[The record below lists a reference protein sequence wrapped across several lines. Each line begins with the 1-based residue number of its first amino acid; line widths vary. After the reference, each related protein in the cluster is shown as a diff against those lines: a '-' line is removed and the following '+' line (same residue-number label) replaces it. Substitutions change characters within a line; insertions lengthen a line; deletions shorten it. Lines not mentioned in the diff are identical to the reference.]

1 MKYRNFNSYIDFN
14 TKDDVIARN
23 RTTKQSQVDNGEIAL
38 YNRLYFKKNPES
50 LSLSAPYSLCGEKS
64 RGRNLENKGFTL
76 IEIIVA
82 LLIFGILSTI
92 LFSTL
97 IQIQRR
103 TSTSTWRNELTE
115 EGVKICNTIRRE
127 LTGAREILYA
137 DEDSISFFNQEGELS
152 SFYVKDSLLFKSK
165 KRLVSAKTK
174 ISSFKFIYYLP
185 NDIIGETASPIYSLP
200 LDAINLQRVTV
211 IDWKIG
217 LKKEITSIHLKT
229 GIFTRNI
236 RQQ

>member
-1 MKYRNFNSYIDFN
+1 MIIKKTLSSQRKKQKINSHRFTGINTDLFVFSFNAKHETQN
-14 TKDDVIARN
+14 TKHLRPTA
-23 RTTKQSQVDNGEIAL
+23 
-38 YNRLYFKKNPES
+38 
-50 LSLSAPYSLCGEKS
+50 APF
-64 RGRNLENKGFTL
+64 ENKGFTL
-76 IEIIVA
+76 IEMIVA
-82 LLIFGILSTI
+82 LLIFGLLSTL

-97 IQIQRR
+97 IRIQRR
-103 TSTSTWRNELTE
+103 TSTSQWKNELTE
-115 EGVKICNTIRRE
+115 EGVKICNIIRLE

-137 DEDSISFFNQEGELS
+137 GEDSISFLNQEGEFL

-165 KRLVSAKTK
+165 KKLNSGKTK
-174 ISSFKFIYYLP
+174 LSSFKFTYYP
-185 NDIIGETASPIYSLP
+185 SNDIIGEPADPIYSLP

-217 LKKEITSIHLKT
+217 LKREITSVHLKT

>member
-1 MKYRNFNSYIDFN
+1 MGKLS
-14 TKDDVIARN
+14 
-23 RTTKQSQVDNGEIAL
+23 
-38 YNRLYFKKNPES
+38 KKNKLKGMQGDSVSSMPLCENKKNNLRAGRWCS
-50 LSLSAPYSLCGEKS
+50 VSSVSLCETQ
-64 RGRNLENKGFTL
+64 GFTL
-76 IEIIVA
+76 IEMIVA
-82 LLIFGILSTI
+82 LLIFGILSII

-103 TSTSTWRNELTE
+103 TSTSTWKNELTE
-115 EGVKICNTIRRE
+115 EGVKICNIIRRE
-127 LTGAREILYA
+127 LTGTREILYA

-174 ISSFKFIYYLP
+174 LSSFKFIYYLP

-200 LDAINLQRVTV
+200 LDAINLQRITV

-217 LKKEITSIHLKT
+217 LKKGITSIHLKT